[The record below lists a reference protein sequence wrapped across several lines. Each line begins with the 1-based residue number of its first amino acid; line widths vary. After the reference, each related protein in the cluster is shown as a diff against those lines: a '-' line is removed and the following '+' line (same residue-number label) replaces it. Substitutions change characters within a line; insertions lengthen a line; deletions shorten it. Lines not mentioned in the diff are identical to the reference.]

1 MSTPQQTMSTPQEVE
16 LIDQLL
22 DSSRKVQRYIAA
34 LPAEH
39 ADVGIAIK
47 RKYNELLDKA
57 LEVYFHSEEKT
68 QKLANVILEVQA
80 LLEQKAE
87 PKVVYNRL
95 VA

>member
-1 MSTPQQTMSTPQEVE
+1 MSTPQEIE

-22 DSSRKVQRYIAA
+22 DSSRKVQKYIAA

-47 RKYNELLDKA
+47 RKFNSLLDKA
-57 LEVYFHSEEKT
+57 LEVYFHSDEKI
-68 QKLANVILEVQA
+68 QSLAEVILEVQD
-80 LLEQKAE
+80 LIEQKVE
-87 PKVVYNRL
+87 PKTIYNRL